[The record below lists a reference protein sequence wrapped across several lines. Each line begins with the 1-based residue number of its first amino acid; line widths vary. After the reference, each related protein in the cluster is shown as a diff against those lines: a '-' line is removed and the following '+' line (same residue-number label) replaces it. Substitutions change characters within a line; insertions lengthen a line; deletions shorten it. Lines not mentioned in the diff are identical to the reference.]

1 MVAIIVLNYN
11 NPDITKKC
19 IQSIF
24 DNCTGNYS
32 VFLVDNA
39 STDGSYEKFRIW
51 YGNSDI
57 KIIHSPENTGYAAG
71 NNIGAREALCAGASH
86 LLFMNNDIIL
96 QNDIVAILL
105 RTLHNSRA
113 VVVGPEIVSPDLKK
127 MVYNRR
133 ILDFRSYLLDK
144 KPFVFL
150 HKYLGVANRH
160 YDVSERMLEF
170 NGMVSGS
177 CFMIDAKIFKQIEGF
192 DEGTFLYGEEDILAY
207 KLREIGCICA
217 YQPNAK
223 VVHWHSSTI
232 SPQGEAFERYHRYY
246 SALYVLRKYA
256 RVSDCQFII
265 AALIN
270 LAPCA
275 VNAICHGDYRLYFR
289 RLFNDYMR
297 LLRC

>member
-24 DNCTGNYS
+24 DNCTGNYR

-51 YGNSDI
+51 YDNSGI
-57 KIIHSPENTGYAAG
+57 KIIKSPKNVGYAAG

-96 QNDIVAILL
+96 QNNIVAILL

-113 VVVGPEIVSPDLKK
+113 VVVGPEIVSPDMKK

-144 KPFVFL
+144 KPFVYL

-160 YDVSERMLEF
+160 YDACEVMFEF
-170 NGMVSGS
+170 QGMVSGS
-177 CFMIDAKIFKQIEGF
+177 CFMVDAKIFKQIGGF

-207 KLREIGCICA
+207 KLHEIGHVCA
-217 YQPNAK
+217 YQPDAK
-223 VVHWHSSTI
+223 VIHMHSSSI
-232 SPQGEAFERYHRYY
+232 SSQGKAFEKYHRYY
-246 SALYVLRKYA
+246 SMLYVLRKYA
-256 RVSDCQFII
+256 RVGDCKFII

-270 LAPCA
+270 LGPY
-275 VNAICHGDYRLYFR
+275 AISAIFCSNYRKYFQK
-289 RLFNDYMR
+289 LFYVYMR